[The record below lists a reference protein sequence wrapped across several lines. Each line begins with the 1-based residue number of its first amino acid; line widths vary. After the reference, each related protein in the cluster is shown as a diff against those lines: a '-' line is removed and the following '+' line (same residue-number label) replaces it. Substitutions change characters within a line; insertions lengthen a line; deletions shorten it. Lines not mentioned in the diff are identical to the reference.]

1 MKVVTFQVDD
11 HKIELYNS
19 LLGKETVMVDDKI
32 VSSAYSLWGMSHKFN
47 LEEDALHQY
56 RIETSIGGYPSMVNI
71 NLYRN
76 DEALVMWHNSRS
88 MMIIFFFLIG
98 LIAAIFF

>member
-1 MKVVTFQVDD
+1 MKVVTFQVDG

-19 LLGKETVMVDDKI
+19 WLGKETVKVDDQI
-32 VSSAYSLWGMSHKFN
+32 VSSAYSMWGMSHKFN
-47 LEEDALHQY
+47 LEEDAQHQY

-76 DEALVMWHNSRS
+76 DEALVIWHNSRS
-88 MMIIFFFLIG
+88 GMIILFFLVG
-98 LIAAIFF
+98 LIAAIIS